1 MTISV
6 IILDTRTCIIL
17 FYFRY
22 SHITTDDNV
31 PVLQFIVDIF
41 EILKYSITDRG
52 YLLLFFFF
60 FFQCEI
66 EFYFTEWTPKAVF
79 SRVAVATSENTGF
92 GVHE

>member
-6 IILDTRTCIIL
+6 ILLDTRTCIIL

-41 EILKYSITDRG
+41 EILKYSNNRQRIFVVVD
-52 YLLLFFFF
+52 FFFF
-60 FFQCEI
+60 SVRSNFISPNGHQKQ
-66 EFYFTEWTPKAVF
+66 YFHEW
-79 SRVAVATSENTGF
+79 R
-92 GVHE
+92 

>member
-6 IILDTRTCIIL
+6 ILLDTRTCIIL

-41 EILKYSITDRG
+41 EILKYSNNRKRI
-52 YLLLFFFF
+52 FVVVVF

-79 SRVAVATSENTGF
+79 SRNTGF

>member
-6 IILDTRTCIIL
+6 ILLVHTLTCIIL
-17 FYFRY
+17 VYCRY
-22 SHITTDDNV
+22 SHLTSDDDV

-41 EILKYSITDRG
+41 EILKYSNNRYRIFVC
-52 YLLLFFFF
+52 L

-79 SRVAVATSENTGF
+79 SRVAVDTSENTGF